1 MTDVSRKV
9 VPDKGEPEER
19 TRTLASVTKALKF
32 PSCTRKKKN
41 DDDEEDELV
50 VVGSWICTSSMVL
63 CDPRMKNGRT
73 KRRRSQRNQEKNR
86 KKLGAKRGHSMRE
99 SLTYYFT
106 FTLP

>member
-1 MTDVSRKV
+1 MFQTKASLKR
-9 VPDKGEPEER
+9 ER
-19 TRTLASVTKALKF
+19 SASVTKALKF
-32 PSCTRKKKN
+32 PSCTRKKKQN

-63 CDPRMKNGRT
+63 CDPRMKNGRR

-86 KKLGAKRGHSMRE
+86 KKLGAKRGYSMRE